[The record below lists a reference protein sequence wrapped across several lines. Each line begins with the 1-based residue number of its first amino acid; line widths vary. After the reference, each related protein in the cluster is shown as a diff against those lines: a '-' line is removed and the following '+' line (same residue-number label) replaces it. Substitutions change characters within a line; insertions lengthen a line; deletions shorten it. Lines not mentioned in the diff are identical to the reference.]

1 MQSEKVDA
9 LTKAMVKVQAE
20 LKPAIKDSDNPFF
33 KSKYADLPAVVHVS
47 RKLLT
52 DNGIAVYQVTD
63 MDEQGR
69 THIVTQL
76 THESGQWIRGKY
88 PVNPVK
94 QDPQAMGSA
103 ITYARRYA
111 YCAMVGI
118 VTDEDD
124 DGNAASGN
132 DDKPAKSVF
141 KTAAARKEFVQNVL
155 NSISECQTS
164 DEVDTIMRLN
174 AAKIKEMKASGNE
187 YDALGVDSI
196 KNNVELRRA
205 QIADSAMDE
214 QFKETT
220 Q

>member
-1 MQSEKVDA
+1 MQSEKIDA

-63 MDEQGR
+63 MDENGVY
-69 THIVTQL
+69 IVTQL

-94 QDPQAMGSA
+94 ADPQAMGSA

-132 DDKPAKSVF
+132 DKSPKSVF
-141 KTAAARKEFVQNVL
+141 KTAAARKEFVQNVVS
-155 NSISECQTS
+155 SIEDCATNK
-164 DEVDTIMRLN
+164 DVDDIMKLN

-187 YDALGVDSI
+187 YDELAVDSI
-196 KNNVELRRA
+196 KDSVTLRRN
-205 QIADSAMDE
+205 QIAESEMNN
-214 QFKETT
+214 QFKDITS
-220 Q
+220 